1 MYAGAKEVV
10 QSLAAVARNHHLVAN
25 VVFFQRTKGEQFIVG
40 IVLHQQNNLV
50 VHCAPGSEIWLSQ
63 SEINC
68 CSSIHE
74 TLGPH
79 GPAVAVNNSLHGG
92 QANAG
97 AGKFSGGVET
107 LKGAE
112 QAGSV
117 GRIET
122 GAIVAHKIG
131 ATSVGGSFTKLDFRP
146 LAL

>member
-1 MYAGAKEVV
+1 MYAGAKEIV
-10 QSLAAVARNHHLVAN
+10 QSLAAVARNHHFVAN
-25 VVFFQRTKGEQFIVG
+25 IVFFQRTKGEQLIVG

-50 VHCAPGSEIWLSQ
+50 VHCAPGLEIWPSQ

-68 CSSIHE
+68 CTSIHE

-97 AGKFSGGVET
+97 AGKFSGGMKT

-112 QAGSV
+112 EAGRI

-131 ATSVGGSFTKLDFRP
+131 AISVGGFFTKLDFRS